1 MVSGEA
7 VKRPNAEYAEKKLNI
22 EDWKE
27 KNLATESTE
36 DKYQYSNNK

>member
-1 MVSGEA
+1 MSGEA
-7 VKRPNAEYAEKKLNI
+7 VKRPNAEYAEKNELTI

-36 DKYQYSNNK
+36 DKYQYYK